1 MRQTRVQVFKLC
13 FLKGGWLSIIIGA
26 KRIYV
31 YCLLISSIATLAL
44 SVIYFLENQHFLYV
58 FVLRIIIGFA
68 HGALIPA
75 TYSLWSVWAVP
86 HERGTLTAIG
96 FSGIN
101 FGTGE

>member
-1 MRQTRVQVFKLC
+1 MFEFKI
-13 FLKGGWLSIIIGA
+13 FLFKGGWLAIIIGG
-26 KRIYV
+26 KRIYI

-44 SVIYFLENQHFLYV
+44 TFIYFFESKHFIYV

-75 TYSLWSVWAVP
+75 TYSLWTVWAVP
-86 HERGTLTAIG
+86 QERGTLTAIG

-101 FGTGE
+101 FGTGK